1 EPSLAENLQ
10 QSLVDASQRQ
20 EMAGK
25 PVVLLV
31 AEPIRMLMSK
41 FVRFSLPDMAVLA
54 YTEIPD
60 NKQVSV
66 DASVG
71 NQ

>member
-1 EPSLAENLQ
+1 
-10 QSLVDASQRQ
+10 
-20 EMAGK
+20 MAGK